1 MNEQA
6 HLEPKKSR
14 LQSVGI
20 FVAWAGGL
28 AGGAALLVAIVVL
41 SADLFVA
48 GRLFTLPRFSDGMFY
63 AFVALMIA
71 GVIAPAMTDRTRLA
85 QPDSQDE
92 TEDDPEIKR
101 VSGAFARCGSQS
113 AASTPSKS
121 PLGLSEKELDRVRR
135 LARKRMARV
144 YNPWPWRFWVA
155 SLIAF
160 GIAVL
165 SGF

>member
-41 SADLFVA
+41 IADLFVA

-101 VSGAFARCGSQS
+101 VSGMAPTS
-113 AASTPSKS
+113 PSKS

>member
-6 HLEPKKSR
+6 HLGPKKSR

-20 FVAWAGGL
+20 FVAWVGGL
-28 AGGAALLVAIVVL
+28 AGGAALLVAIVL
-41 SADLFVA
+41 LIADLFVA

-71 GVIAPAMTDRTRLA
+71 GVIAPAVTDRTRLA

-113 AASTPSKS
+113 AASTAKS
-121 PLGLSEKELDRVRR
+121 PLGLSDKELDRVRR

-160 GIAVL
+160 GFAVL